1 MQLMKSGTPGPLK
14 ASGPRPLLCSEQ
26 TLPIFLASSWWG
38 SMPLAWVL
46 ISKPDFIG
54 APGDHGAR
62 HCQSDPVRFKT
73 WIFESKAW
81 ETNMMGG
88 SFHPFG
94 NRTSPSRASLTL
106 VSPPWMW
113 RPVRNLLCVGL
124 PPQLYYCRIYRVG
137 MYCTDCLWL
146 FNLLTVRH
154 FRGCEHLP
162 KFNVSST
169 DSGKACMDE
178 KGCTI
183 CAGFLIHSALANH
196 LFCWGAKN
204 CVLCIFQMTIQALL
218 DLATPGLTPSSTG
231 RLLFQQI
238 QHLFQTLSNPQDMNF
253 EMTKTQYLV
262 PSDKQ
267 PVLTM
272 NTESFG
278 GKRSWSISSGSCLAL
293 YIVIIVIWPRANQHN
308 IAWMLAFANHGL
320 VLVQRFQM
328 GRCENQCGQIWRL
341 YLGVTGWSWWGNV
354 KLKNG
359 QNISTETVAEKH
371 IKTICITKESVLKL
385 VGGQK
390 ALAYA
395 DFHLEFP
402 SQN

>member
-1 MQLMKSGTPGPLK
+1 MKSGTPGPLK

-73 WIFESKAW
+73 LIFESKAW

-146 FNLLTVRH
+146 FNLLNLINSSARLQRMRTSAKIQRKQHGFRQSMHGWERLHNLRRLSDSFGFSQSFVLLRSKKLRPLH
-154 FRGCEHLP
+154 LSNDHPSSLGFGGAWPHTKQHRSLAFPANSAPLSDLEQSSGHELWNDQNTISGSKWQAACTNNEYRKFRG
-162 KFNVSST
+162 
-169 DSGKACMDE
+169 E
-178 KGCTI
+178 KI
-183 CAGFLIHSALANH
+183 LI
-196 LFCWGAKN
+196 
-204 CVLCIFQMTIQALL
+204 
-218 DLATPGLTPSSTG
+218 
-231 RLLFQQI
+231 
-238 QHLFQTLSNPQDMNF
+238 NF
-253 EMTKTQYLV
+253 
-262 PSDKQ
+262 
-267 PVLTM
+267 
-272 NTESFG
+272 
-278 GKRSWSISSGSCLAL
+278 SGS
-293 YIVIIVIWPRANQHN
+293 
-308 IAWMLAFANHGL
+308 GL
-320 VLVQRFQM
+320 VLYIDIIVYNCHM
-328 GRCENQCGQIWRL
+328 AKGQ
-341 YLGVTGWSWWGNV
+341 
-354 KLKNG
+354 
-359 QNISTETVAEKH
+359 ST
-371 IKTICITKESVLKL
+371 
-385 VGGQK
+385 
-390 ALAYA
+390 
-395 DFHLEFP
+395 
-402 SQN
+402 